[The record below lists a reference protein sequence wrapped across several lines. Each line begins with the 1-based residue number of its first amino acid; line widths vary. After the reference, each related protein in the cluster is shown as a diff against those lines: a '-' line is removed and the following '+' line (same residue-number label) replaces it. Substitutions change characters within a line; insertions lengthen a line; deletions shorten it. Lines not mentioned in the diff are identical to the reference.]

1 MIKVDPELSKY
12 FIEIYVVA
20 NTPTYLYRR
29 FRSQEIIRDLA
40 NRYSEGD
47 LIDYIKKID
56 SSQNPS
62 ISEVANAYAISVA
75 LTFKNS
81 EKVKELLQSYQFKKL
96 EWISHIIQIWKDTEI
111 PTTIFDFNV
120 DTAMVNYNIDMSL
133 SKSTNI
139 IKEVRLK
146 NDQS

>member
-1 MIKVDPELSKY
+1 MIKIDPELSKY
-12 FIEIYVVA
+12 FIDIYVVA

-40 NRYSEGD
+40 NRYSEED

-62 ISEVANAYAISVA
+62 ISDVANAYAISVA

-81 EKVKELLQSYQFKKL
+81 EMIKKLLKSYELKKL
-96 EWISHIIQIWKDTEI
+96 EWVLHIVQIWLVTEI
-111 PTTIFDFNV
+111 PTTSSDFYV
-120 DTAMVNYNIDMSL
+120 ETTRVNYNINMSS
-133 SKSTNI
+133 SKSTNT
-139 IKEVRLK
+139 IKQVRLK

>member
-1 MIKVDPELSKY
+1 MIKIDPELSKY

-40 NRYSEGD
+40 NRYSEED

-62 ISEVANAYAISVA
+62 ISDVANAYAVSVA

-81 EKVKELLQSYQFKKL
+81 ETVKKLLKSYELKKL
-96 EWISHIIQIWKDTEI
+96 EWVLRIVQIWLITEI
-111 PTTIFDFNV
+111 PTTSSDFYVEN
-120 DTAMVNYNIDMSL
+120 ARVNYNINMSS
-133 SKSTNI
+133 SKSTNT

>member
-1 MIKVDPELSKY
+1 MIKIDPELSRY
-12 FIEIYVVA
+12 FIDIYVVA

-29 FRSQEIIRDLA
+29 FRSQEIIRNLA
-40 NRYSEGD
+40 NRYPEQD
-47 LIDYIKKID
+47 FTDYIKKID

-120 DTAMVNYNIDMSL
+120 KTAMVNYNINMSS
-133 SKSTNI
+133 SKSTNTV
-139 IKEVRLK
+139 KEVRLK
-146 NDQS
+146 K

>member
-1 MIKVDPELSKY
+1 MIKIDPELSKY

-40 NRYSEGD
+40 NRYSEED

-62 ISEVANAYAISVA
+62 ISDVANAYAVSVA

-81 EKVKELLQSYQFKKL
+81 EKVKKLLKSYELKKL
-96 EWISHIIQIWKDTEI
+96 EWVLRIVQIWLVTEI
-111 PTTIFDFNV
+111 PTTLSDFYV
-120 DTAMVNYNIDMSL
+120 ETARVNYNIDMSS
-133 SKSTNI
+133 SKSTNT

>member
-1 MIKVDPELSKY
+1 MIKIDPELSKY
-12 FIEIYVVA
+12 FIDIYVVA

-40 NRYSEGD
+40 NRYSEED

-62 ISEVANAYAISVA
+62 ISDVANAYAVSVA

-81 EKVKELLQSYQFKKL
+81 EIVKKLLKSYELKKL
-96 EWISHIIQIWKDTEI
+96 EWVLPVVQIWLVTEI
-111 PTTIFDFNV
+111 PTTSSVFYVEN
-120 DTAMVNYNIDMSL
+120 ARVNCNINMSS
-133 SKSTNI
+133 SKSTNT